1 MSSQK
6 VRERILNITNNQ
18 SKKQAEIIEKTG
30 QKDLKLHYFK
40 QNWTYWR
47 EKKKEFITKN
57 TIEKKAFEMLKKE
70 FPNENVMQI
79 PAKYSNLKEN
89 YLDYLEQ
96 RVKQYQQW
104 EKEGVLQEVKEN
116 GRQELVRLT
125 NPTAYELI
133 MERKRQQEQEESRT
147 RGMRR

>member
-1 MSSQK
+1 
-6 VRERILNITNNQ
+6 
-18 SKKQAEIIEKTG
+18 
-30 QKDLKLHYFK
+30 
-40 QNWTYWR
+40 
-47 EKKKEFITKN
+47 
-57 TIEKKAFEMLKKE
+57 MLKKE

-133 MERKRQQEQEESRT
+133 MERKRQQEQEESRHRN